1 MWGLIGRLL
10 IGALIAGVAVVVI
23 KGIIDERKLRD
34 EMRQRNIKRA
44 LVSKIDRTNN
54 TVKLKDLDSEEYTEF
69 KGDEISSNIC
79 EGQRIYA

>member
-10 IGALIAGVAVVVI
+10 IGALIARVAVVVI

-44 LVSKIDRTNN
+44 LVSNIDRTSNKV
-54 TVKLKDLDSEEYTEF
+54 TLKDLDKEAEIEF
-69 KGDEISSNIC
+69 QGDEISSDIRK
-79 EGQRIYA
+79 GQRIYA

>member
-23 KGIIDERKLRD
+23 KGIIDERKLCD

-44 LVSKIDRTNN
+44 LVSNIDRTSNKV
-54 TVKLKDLDSEEYTEF
+54 TLKDLDKEAEIEF
-69 KGDEISSNIC
+69 QGDEISSDIRK
-79 EGQRIYA
+79 GQRIYA

>member
-34 EMRQRNIKRA
+34 EMRQRKIKRA
-44 LVSKIDRTNN
+44 LVSNIDRTSNKV
-54 TVKLKDLDSEEYTEF
+54 TLKDLDKEAEIEF
-69 KGDEISSNIC
+69 QGDEISSDIRK
-79 EGQRIYA
+79 GQRIYA

>member
-44 LVSKIDRTNN
+44 LVSNIDRTSNKV
-54 TVKLKDLDSEEYTEF
+54 TLKDLDKEAEIEF
-69 KGDEISSNIC
+69 QGDEISSDIRK
-79 EGQRIYA
+79 GQRIYA